1 MQYMY
6 QFLLIWYQSNYYKKM
21 KFILY
26 IYAYITSKMKYM
38 NQITSKLLLSN
49 WNNYEITMSSVNDWD
64 NMYAILNDYNLN
76 ELNQN
81 KLFIRF
87 CKYMLKY
94 HPNTVESVV
103 NAYLY
108 QEIPKEIIM
117 QLNITPQN
125 KFDILVLTNTKK
137 CIPVQCIFKNDNG
150 MINNNNICDMVYKTN
165 GILITNGKID
175 NLKTNGK
182 SLGGITMIDN
192 KFFLENLNNPMFEMM
207 KGNVVEMMDVE

>member
-1 MQYMY
+1 
-6 QFLLIWYQSNYYKKM
+6 M

-26 IYAYITSKMKYM
+26 ICAYITYKMKYM

-49 WNNYEITMSSVNDWD
+49 WNNYEIAMSNVNDWD
-64 NMYAILNDYNLN
+64 NMYAILNDYSLN

-94 HPNTVESVV
+94 HQSTFESVV
-103 NAYLY
+103 QVYLY
-108 QEIPKEIIM
+108 QEIPKEITT
-117 QLNITPQN
+117 QLSITPQN
-125 KFDILVLTNTKK
+125 KFDILVLTNTKR

-150 MINNNNICDMVYKTN
+150 IINNNNICDMVHKTN

-175 NLKTNGK
+175 NSKTNGK
-182 SLGGITMIDN
+182 PIGGITVIDN
-192 KFFLENLNNPMFEMM
+192 KFFLENLNNPLFEMM
-207 KGNVVEMMDVE
+207 KGNVVEGMDVE